1 MELGCL
7 LGKNHAFRIVLYMWR
22 LQNWSHQIQKHYL
35 KHWSTLALA
44 MIFVS
49 ALPSSLQSPKN
60 PKILFSSLIKLCM
73 IYSDM
78 DDGCPGWFIVIS
90 GTSSGGFSP
99 EGPTPTGI
107 SLGGAGTTW
116 LSFGCGGEG
125 EVFEL
130 PDPDNRDFEIE
141 TCRKEPGL
149 LPLLFNLRKGRMYR
163 RWYSNYR
170 RDILIKRDFFFFI
183 ILL

>member
-1 MELGCL
+1 M
-7 LGKNHAFRIVLYMWR
+7 
-22 LQNWSHQIQKHYL
+22 
-35 KHWSTLALA
+35 
-44 MIFVS
+44 
-49 ALPSSLQSPKN
+49 
-60 PKILFSSLIKLCM
+60 
-73 IYSDM
+73 
-78 DDGCPGWFIVIS
+78 IS

-149 LPLLFNLRKGRMYR
+149 LPLLFNLRKAECNEY
-163 RWYSNYR
+163 
-170 RDILIKRDFFFFI
+170 DT
-183 ILL
+183 